1 MVSAPGPAIPKTVTG
16 YIKSDPLKSLM
27 EMAGKDFI
35 LL

>member
-1 MVSAPGPAIPKTVTG
+1 MVSAPGTG